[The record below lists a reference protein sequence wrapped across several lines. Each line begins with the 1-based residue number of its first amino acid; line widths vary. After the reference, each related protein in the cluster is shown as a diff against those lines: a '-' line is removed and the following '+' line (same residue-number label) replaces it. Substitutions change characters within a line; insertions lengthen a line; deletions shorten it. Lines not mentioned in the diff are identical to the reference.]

1 MDSLEKLII
10 KLQKRKREATKLRQ
24 KAENQLKEVKSME
37 RRSSSGLASIDKK
50 IELEQEDSSDVADIL
65 TQKTSQLE
73 SIERLIAAAEERM
86 IREKEHLEE
95 TERQIE
101 FSENPEE
108 KQNAEVRLNDIKNHI
123 NEIDFE
129 IKSRQ
134 KTAKKIAEEVAKQ
147 SEIKSKIISKIK
159 KQSQTKPTLRQTM
172 VASHKDAEKL
182 AKELEKRVRVEEI
195 AQNSLAKA
203 MERLRKIKTKTSKKP
218 AKKSAPKK
226 TKASKKPAKK

>member
-1 MDSLEKLII
+1 MESLEKLII
-10 KLQKRKREATKLRQ
+10 KLQKRKREATKLRE

-37 RRSSSGLASIDKK
+37 RRSSSGLASLDRK

-86 IREKEHLEE
+86 IREKESLEE

-108 KQNAEVRLNDIKNHI
+108 KQNAESRLNAIKDHI
-123 NEIDFE
+123 NEIEFE

-159 KQSQTKPTLRQTM
+159 KQSQSKPTLRQTM

-182 AKELEKRVRVEEI
+182 AKDLEKRIKIEET
-195 AQNSLAKA
+195 AKNSLEKAK
-203 MERLRKIKTKTSKKP
+203 ERLQKIK
-218 AKKSAPKK
+218 A
-226 TKASKKPAKK
+226 KASKKPAKK